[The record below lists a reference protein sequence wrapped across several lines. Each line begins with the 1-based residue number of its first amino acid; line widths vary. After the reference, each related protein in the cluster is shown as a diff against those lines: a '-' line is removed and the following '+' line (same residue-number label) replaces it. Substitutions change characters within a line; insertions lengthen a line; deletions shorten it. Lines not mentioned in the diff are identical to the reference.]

1 MNSGVTKAMEADR
14 NRYLFKASA
23 KICLIIVS
31 GVSNTQDM
39 NDRAEESRTELD
51 THANM
56 PVVGKHAM
64 VLAETG

>member
-1 MNSGVTKAMEADR
+1 MNLGVLEAMEADR

-31 GVSNTQDM
+31 GVSDTQDM
-39 NDRAEESRTELD
+39 NDRAEESHTELD
-51 THANM
+51 SHANM
-56 PVVGKHAM
+56 PVVGKHVL